1 MLGNLNKIYLNILW
15 VSYIYRGK
23 FMLDIVEDLCN
34 HLINNFYL
42 VVKIIFVY
50 IIYMLLY
57 RLLKKSNLYKQKPKN
72 VIHSILFLDV
82 FIIVF
87 ITFISLV
94 VMQSNTSNFILTPIL
109 FIVVGIFIFIPLKL
123 YILLD
128 TYIYLRK
135 QKLVMLDNNSEYK
148 ENNKDTF
155 LLAMLIFSSPFL
167 VFLMSL

>member
-1 MLGNLNKIYLNILW
+1 
-15 VSYIYRGK
+15 
-23 FMLDIVEDLCN
+23 MLDIVEDLYKYFV
-34 HLINNFYL
+34 NNFYL
-42 VVKIIFVY
+42 VIKILFVY

-72 VIHSILFLDV
+72 VIYSILFLDV
-82 FIIVF
+82 FIIAF
-87 ITFISLV
+87 IVFISLV
-94 VMQSNTSNFILTPIL
+94 VMQSNTANFILTPIL
-109 FIVVGIFIFIPLKL
+109 FIVVGVLMFIPLKL

-135 QKLVMLDNNSEYK
+135 QKLVMVGNNSEYK

-167 VFLMSL
+167 VFLISI

>member
-1 MLGNLNKIYLNILW
+1 
-15 VSYIYRGK
+15 
-23 FMLDIVEDLCN
+23 MLDIVEDLYKYFV
-34 HLINNFYL
+34 NNFYL
-42 VVKIIFVY
+42 VIKIIFVY

-72 VIHSILFLDV
+72 VIYSILFLDV
-82 FIIVF
+82 FIIAF
-87 ITFISLV
+87 IVFISLV
-94 VMQSNTSNFILTPIL
+94 VMQSNTANFILTPIL
-109 FIVVGIFIFIPLKL
+109 FIVVGVLMFIPLKL

-135 QKLVMLDNNSEYK
+135 QKLFMVDNNSEYQ

-167 VFLMSL
+167 VFLISI

>member
-1 MLGNLNKIYLNILW
+1 
-15 VSYIYRGK
+15 
-23 FMLDIVEDLCN
+23 MLDIVEDLYKYFV
-34 HLINNFYL
+34 NNFYL
-42 VVKIIFVY
+42 VIKIIFVY

-72 VIHSILFLDV
+72 VIYSILFLDV
-82 FIIVF
+82 FIILF

-94 VMQSNTSNFILTPIL
+94 VMQSNTANFILTPIL
-109 FIVVGIFIFIPLKL
+109 FIVVGVLMFIPLKL

-135 QKLVMLDNNSEYK
+135 QKLVMVGNNSEYK

-167 VFLMSL
+167 VFLISI

>member
-1 MLGNLNKIYLNILW
+1 
-15 VSYIYRGK
+15 
-23 FMLDIVEDLCN
+23 MLDIVEDLYKYFV
-34 HLINNFYL
+34 NNFYL
-42 VVKIIFVY
+42 VIKIIFVY

-72 VIHSILFLDV
+72 VIYSILFLDV
-82 FIIVF
+82 FIIAF
-87 ITFISLV
+87 IVFISLV
-94 VMQSNTSNFILTPIL
+94 VMQSNTANFILTPIL
-109 FIVVGIFIFIPLKL
+109 FIVVGVLMFIPLKL

-135 QKLVMLDNNSEYK
+135 QKLVMVGNISEYQ

-167 VFLMSL
+167 VFLISI